1 MTLRRHNEGSIY
13 QRADG
18 RKVAAVSLDDGR
30 RVTRYCPHRHQPRE
44 RNAACAESRALLK
57 ELLRLRDDGAAD
69 GSRMT
74 LGQYLRGWLT
84 DVRPKLAPATWR
96 KHESICRNHLDRGLG
111 VRRLSE
117 LSVGDVRR
125 YLAAAGERVGPQSV
139 RHHRATLRRALAD
152 ALRDGLVTRNVA
164 ALAEP
169 PPLPHRE
176 RAILTAEQV
185 RVFLAGLNG
194 YALPAGQHGPVLPP
208 DRLRALWILLT
219 TTGMREG
226 EALALTWDVLDLDGG
241 TLRVEDTLHA
251 VGKSERERRKAEG
264 DPDWDRRWERRA
276 PKTAKSR
283 RTVTLPAMT
292 VEALR
297 EHRRRQLEEWL
308 AAGRPGEAGM
318 VFVDLR
324 GRPIHGSKLTTLLYL
339 ILDRLGLPRVTVH
352 DLRHSA
358 ATIAYAAGVPLEAI
372 ADNLGHSTVRVT
384 QDLYRHR
391 VPELQRGLSDA
402 MERALG

>member
-18 RKVAAVSLDDGR
+18 RKVAAVSLPDGR
-30 RVTRYCPHRHQPRE
+30 RVTRYCPHRHQPKDKRTVCPE
-44 RNAACAESRALLK
+44 ARALLR
-57 ELLRLRDDGAAD
+57 ELLRLRDEGAAD
-69 GSRMT
+69 GSRQT
-74 LGQYLRGWLT
+74 LGQYLRRWLV

-96 KHESICRNHLDRGLG
+96 KHEQHCRNHIIPALGHRRVSDLSVADVRTFLKGADGGGRGL
-111 VRRLSE
+111 
-117 LSVGDVRR
+117 D
-125 YLAAAGERVGPQSV
+125 PQTR

-152 ALRDGLVTRNVA
+152 AVRDGLVARNVA
-164 ALAEP
+164 SLAEP

-185 RVFLAGLNG
+185 RVFLAGSRD
-194 YALPAGQHGPVLPP
+194 
-208 DRLRALWILLT
+208 DRLHALWVLLA

-226 EALALTWDVLDLDGG
+226 EALALTWDALDLDAAS
-241 TLRVEDTLHA
+241 LRVEHTLHRTDGA
-251 VGKSERERRKAEG
+251 
-264 DPDWDRRWERRA
+264 WQLRA

-318 VFVDLR
+318 VFVDPR
-324 GRPIHGSKLTTLLYL
+324 GRPIHGSKLTTLLYP

-391 VPELQRGLSDA
+391 VPELQRQLSDA

>member
-18 RKVAAVSLDDGR
+18 RKVAAVSLPDGR
-30 RVTRYCPHRHQPRE
+30 RVTRYCPHRHQPKDRRTVCPE
-44 RNAACAESRALLK
+44 IRAHHK
-57 ELLRLRDDGAAD
+57 ELLRLRDEGAAD
-69 GSRMT
+69 GSRLT
-74 LGQYLRGWLT
+74 LGQYLRGWLI

-96 KHESICRNHLDRGLG
+96 KHESIVRVHLLPALG
-111 VRRLSE
+111 HHRLSD
-117 LSVGDVRR
+117 LSVAHIRR
-125 YLAAAGERVGPQSV
+125 HLLVQVLDAQTV

-152 ALRDGLVTRNVA
+152 AVRDGLVTRNVA

-185 RVFLAGLNG
+185 RVFLAGIAG
-194 YALPAGQHGPVLPP
+194 HALPAGQHGPVRPP
-208 DRLRALWILLT
+208 DRLRALWVLLA

-226 EALALTWDVLDLDGG
+226 EALALTWDVVDLDGAS
-241 TLRVEDTLHA
+241 LRVEDTLHA

-264 DPDWDRRWERRA
+264 DPEWARRWERRS

-297 EHRRRQLEEWL
+297 EHRRRQLEEWM

-318 VFVDLR
+318 VFVDPR
-324 GRPIHGSKLTTLLYL
+324 GRPIHGSKLTTLLYP
-339 ILDRLGLPRVTVH
+339 ILGRLGLPRVTVH